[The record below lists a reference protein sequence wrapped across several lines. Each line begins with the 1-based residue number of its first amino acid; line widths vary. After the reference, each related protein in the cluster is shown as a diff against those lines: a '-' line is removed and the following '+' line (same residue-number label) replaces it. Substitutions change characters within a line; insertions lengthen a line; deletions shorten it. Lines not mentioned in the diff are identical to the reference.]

1 MLFRSAQIG
10 GPHPDAPTVR
20 VPPAPPDD
28 LSSLAR
34 LTSVVAARA
43 TRGEPL
49 RIFTTLGRH
58 RRLFRAWL
66 RFAAT
71 LMFRGELS
79 RTDRELVTLRTA
91 WRCGSWYEWVQHVV
105 LARRA
110 GLSAD
115 DVERTPQGPAADGWT
130 PRQRALLEAVDE
142 MHDLR
147 VITDRTWHEVSAQL
161 NDRQLVELCLL
172 VGHYEMLAL
181 TLNSLGVEPEP
192 SALAQLDGA
201 SADAADRL
209 RAGLVANRRA

>member
-1 MLFRSAQIG
+1 MEAPHRRL
-10 GPHPDAPTVR
+10 HPDAPTVR
-20 VPPAPPDD
+20 VPPALPGD
-28 LSSLAR
+28 LSPLAR

-58 RRLFRAWL
+58 RRLFRPWL

-110 GLSAD
+110 CLSAD
-115 DVERTPQGPAADGWT
+115 DIERTLQGPAADGWT
-130 PRQRALLEAVDE
+130 PHQRALLEAVDE

-147 VITDRTWHEVSAQL
+147 VITDRTWDEVSAQL
-161 NDRQLVELCLL
+161 NDRELVELCLL

-192 SALAQLDGA
+192 SALAQLDGV
-201 SADAADRL
+201 SADAAERL
-209 RAGLVANRRA
+209 REGLVANRRA